1 MLQST
6 LFYVPRCLLACSL
19 CFHGD
24 MAEFFATT
32 DPIQDYAWGSR
43 SVLARMQ
50 SRDVPSATPEA
61 ELWVGSHPSGPSV
74 LLVDGQQ
81 VTVPDLLRQDPDRL
95 LGALVS
101 GLGED
106 GDLPFLLK
114 ILAIDA
120 PLSIQVHPSA
130 QQAEEGW
137 QREEIQGIA
146 LNAPT
151 RNYKDRHPKPEIGV
165 AVTRVETLSGVR
177 SNAELAVLAEALDQQ
192 WLRDVLSTGQPV
204 LPTVLRLSDDQAQEA
219 LAGLLRAMDKLPTH
233 DELGALLRYI
243 SGRHPGDRGL
253 LMALCMNHLILEPGE
268 AIFTPA
274 GQLHAYLRGTVVE
287 LMACS
292 DNVLRAGL
300 TPKHID
306 VDELLAIVNPDQEDT
321 DPLEV
326 PAAPDGL
333 RRYPLWDDALSLI
346 STTVTEVYDRRLP
359 PTTCVVLCTDG
370 EVSLESDGVP
380 NHSLTAGHSA
390 WCRMDGADLRVTGQ
404 GMVYAV
410 GLNG

>member
-1 MLQST
+1 
-6 LFYVPRCLLACSL
+6 
-19 CFHGD
+19 

-43 SVLARMQ
+43 SVLACMQ
-50 SRDVPSATPEA
+50 SREVPSATPEA

-74 LLVDGQQ
+74 VSVDGRE
-81 VTVPDLLRQDPDRL
+81 VTVIELLQEDPARL
-95 LGALVS
+95 LGSLTSALQS
-101 GLGED
+101 D

-120 PLSIQVHPSA
+120 PLSIQVHPSPE
-130 QQAEEGW
+130 QAEEGW
-137 QREEIQGIA
+137 QREEAAGVELSA
-146 LNAPT
+146 ST
-151 RNYKDRHPKPEIGV
+151 RNYKDRQPKPEIGV

-192 WLRDVLSTGQPV
+192 WLREILATGRPV
-204 LPTVLRLSDDQAQEA
+204 LPEVLQLPDDQAQVA
-219 LAGLLRAMDKLPTH
+219 LADLMHAVDRLPTH

-243 SGRHPGDRGL
+243 CGRHPGDRGL
-253 LMALCMNHLILEPGE
+253 LVALCMNHVVLEPGQ

-274 GQLHAYLRGTVVE
+274 GQLHAYLRGTAVE

-306 VDELLAIVNPDQEDT
+306 VPELLAIVNPEQEDA
-321 DPLEV
+321 DPIDA
-326 PAAPDGL
+326 PAGANGL
-333 RRYPLWDDALSLI
+333 RHYPLWDDRLSL
-346 STTVTEVYDRRLP
+346 VCAVVAGGQDRDLP
-359 PTTCVVLCTDG
+359 GNTCVVLCTDG
-370 EVSLESDGVP
+370 ELTLEVDGLS
-380 NHSLTAGHSA
+380 HHLTAGHSV
-390 WCRMDGADLRVTGQ
+390 WCRTDGSSVKASGQ
-404 GMVYAV
+404 GTVYAV

>member
-1 MLQST
+1 
-6 LFYVPRCLLACSL
+6 
-19 CFHGD
+19 

-50 SRDVPSATPEA
+50 SRQVPSATPEA
-61 ELWVGSHPSGPSV
+61 ELWVGSHPSAPSQ
-74 LLVDGQQ
+74 LTVDGRE
-81 VTVPDLLRQDPDRL
+81 VTLVQLLRDDPARL
-95 LGALVS
+95 LGPLTSALDD
-101 GLGED
+101 D

-120 PLSIQVHPSA
+120 PLSIQVHPSPE
-130 QQAEEGW
+130 QAEEGW
-137 QREEIQGIA
+137 QREEAAGVE
-146 LNAPT
+146 LSAPT
-151 RNYKDRHPKPEIGV
+151 RNYKDRQPKPEIGV

-192 WLRDVLSTGQPV
+192 WLRDVLATGDPV
-204 LPTVLRLSDDQAQEA
+204 LPAVLQLPQEKAQAA
-219 LAGLLRAMDKLPTH
+219 LADLTHAVDKLPTH

-253 LMALCMNHLILEPGE
+253 LVALCMNHVVLEPGE

-274 GQLHAYLRGTVVE
+274 GQLHAYLRGTAVE

-306 VDELLAIVNPDQEDT
+306 VDELLAIVNPEQEDT
-321 DPLEV
+321 DPID
-326 PAAPDGL
+326 APTGFDGL
-333 RRYPLWDDALSLI
+333 RHYPLWDERLSLVCAVA
-346 STTVTEVYDRRLP
+346 TTGQDRELP
-359 PTTCVVLCTDG
+359 GNTCVVLCTDG
-370 EVSLESDGVP
+370 ELSLEMDGLI
-380 NHSLTAGHSA
+380 HQLSAGHSV
-390 WCRMDGADLRVTGQ
+390 WCRTDGLPVKASGQ
-404 GMVYAV
+404 GTVYAV